1 MRTQIDVHDYERI
14 ILLEGESA
22 RACALDILFYSILEK
37 AVQEKENECS
47 ILAEQICTHEC
58 KITKRARERENPTK
72 RDHLSLSSL
81 PSISSSL
88 SSLSLRSSLVT

>member
-58 KITKRARERENPTK
+58 KITKRAREREKIQQNEITCLCPVYH
-72 RDHLSLSSL
+72 RFLHHFHHYHFVRL
-81 PSISSSL
+81 
-88 SSLSLRSSLVT
+88 